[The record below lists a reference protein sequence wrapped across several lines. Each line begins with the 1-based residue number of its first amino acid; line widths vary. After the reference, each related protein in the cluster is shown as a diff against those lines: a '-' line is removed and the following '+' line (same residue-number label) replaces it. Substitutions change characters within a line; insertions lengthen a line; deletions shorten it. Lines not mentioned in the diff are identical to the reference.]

1 MITQLWAWL
10 YIGIMKWNDSIVV
23 WVVSLASR
31 HKQDQSV
38 CVSERSYREIC
49 VHLSPAGRAAHR
61 WESSG
66 ALQVHQA
73 PRVSEGGR
81 QAALQRGS
89 HQRHRPGHQTTAIQT
104 LLFSSRPRVSPVRL
118 EHFNCVYS
126 HPAAFRRHW
135 TTQSSCHYS
144 LTKGQRLCFKTP
156 VLSLASCVFISD
168 VNEESRGS
176 YSRESEIIA
185 LLYQAAS
192 LMSFYLF

>member
-1 MITQLWAWL
+1 MTLLWFGSYL
-10 YIGIMKWNDSIVV
+10 PPQTET
-23 WVVSLASR
+23 R
-31 HKQDQSV
+31 SV
-38 CVSERSYREIC
+38 CLYQWKIC

-61 WESSG
+61 RESSG

-104 LLFSSRPRVSPVRL
+104 LLFSSRPRVSPVS
-118 EHFNCVYS
+118 FNCVYS

-135 TTQSSCHYS
+135 TTLSAFITQSSCRYS
-144 LTKGQRLCFKTP
+144 LTKAPRLCFKTADW
-156 VLSLASCVFISD
+156 SLASCVFISD
-168 VNEESRGS
+168 VNEESRAA
-176 YSRESEIIA
+176 SRESESIA